1 MLVTTKEMFE
11 DSRKKGY
18 AIVAPDYW
26 DSNSC
31 RTYVETAEELGVP
44 VILSFAQAHS
54 DMLSIEEAFMLG
66 KYYAEKATVPVAV
79 HLDHGLDV
87 ETVKKAVDIGFT
99 SVMIDASSQPYDVNV
114 ARTKEVVDYAHAH
127 GVVVEAELGHVG
139 SGDVITSENKET
151 IAEDFNI
158 YTDVATAKLFVEETG
173 VDSLAVSIGTSHGL
187 YKGTPVIDFERLHE
201 LREALPVPLV
211 LHGGSGSGDRNLE
224 KCATEGI
231 SKINVF
237 TDFTVA
243 AIEATKNE
251 DYVNWYKLIKDANKG
266 INEKLKYYFRLFH
279 TGKVGE

>member
-11 DSRKKGY
+11 RSRERGY
-18 AIVAPDYW
+18 AIVAPDFW

-54 DMLSIEEAFMLG
+54 DMLSIEEALALAKFYG
-66 KYYAEKATVPVAV
+66 EKASVPVAI

-87 ETVKKAVDIGFT
+87 ETVKRAVDLGYT
-99 SVMIDASSQPYDVNV
+99 SVMIDASAQPYEVNV
-114 ARTKEVVDYAHAH
+114 ARTKEVCEYAHAH

-139 SGDVITSENKET
+139 SGDVITSEN
-151 IAEDFNI
+151 AEALKDDRNI
-158 YTDVATAKLFVEETG
+158 YTEVEMAKAFVKETG

-187 YKGTPVIDFERLHE
+187 YKGTPVIDFDRLHE
-201 LREALPVPLV
+201 LREALPIPLV
-211 LHGGSGSGDRNLE
+211 LHGGSGSGDENLE
-224 KCATEGI
+224 RCATEGI

-243 AIEATKNE
+243 AINATKDE
-251 DYVNWYKLIKDANKG
+251 EYINWYKLIKDANKA
-266 INEKLKYYFRLFH
+266 ISEKLKFYFRLFH
-279 TGKVGE
+279 TGE

>member
-1 MLVTTKEMFE
+1 MFE

-139 SGDVITSENKET
+139 SGDVITSENKEA

>member
-1 MLVTTKEMFE
+1 MFE